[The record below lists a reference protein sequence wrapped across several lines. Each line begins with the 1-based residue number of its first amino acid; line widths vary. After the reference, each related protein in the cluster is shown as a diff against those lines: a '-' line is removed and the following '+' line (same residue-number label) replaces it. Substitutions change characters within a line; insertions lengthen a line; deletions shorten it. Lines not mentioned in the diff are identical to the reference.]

1 MRLLIDEQSVPG
13 AIIDYSNWLA
23 EQFNLESKIIRKREK
38 DLYKLT
44 STDFNKELK
53 KLTSYNS
60 LKDILEIMDS
70 NDILISDDLELV
82 SHSIPRLA
90 SVIGSDGLV
99 YSPERLERLTIQ
111 EHLNKI
117 QGKSNVRK
125 LIKKRDKEL
134 DEQFK
139 QTLYEFLENVQ

>member
-1 MRLLIDEQSVPG
+1 
-13 AIIDYSNWLA
+13 
-23 EQFNLESKIIRKREK
+23 
-38 DLYKLT
+38 
-44 STDFNKELK
+44 
-53 KLTSYNS
+53 
-60 LKDILEIMDS
+60 MDS